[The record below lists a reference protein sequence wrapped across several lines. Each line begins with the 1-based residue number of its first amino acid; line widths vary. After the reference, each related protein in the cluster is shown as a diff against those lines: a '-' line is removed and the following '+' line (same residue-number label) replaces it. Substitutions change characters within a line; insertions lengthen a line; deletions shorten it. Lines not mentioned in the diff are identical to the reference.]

1 MIGDSGGPQELGSVC
16 LVGISLRDFANEAIA
31 YNVSRFV

>member
-1 MIGDSGGPQELGSVC
+1 MPRVDCGQMGSVW